1 MLRERECVNRQG
13 FRQAQ
18 SLPVS
23 GKGETGMAWGAVLR
37 KGQAWYTD
45 LGVVFETSGI
55 LPEDYNWLV
64 TDWECNQ
71 DVAQLTCTHA
81 AAETGADGIRF
92 CWLTGTQLSDMLRS
106 HRHLQWIW
114 GVLSGFETGIAL
126 EQVLEY
132 PLPGADDN
140 RIWENPVFV
149 RHPLAEIEIVPWDS
163 SMVFFVSRKKEPVRR
178 FREGFVLSED
188 LTEQMFGKGE
198 L

>member
-1 MLRERECVNRQG
+1 
-13 FRQAQ
+13 
-18 SLPVS
+18 
-23 GKGETGMAWGAVLR
+23 MAW
-37 KGQAWYTD
+37 
-45 LGVVFETSGI
+45 
-55 LPEDYNWLV
+55 
-64 TDWECNQ
+64 
-71 DVAQLTCTHA
+71 
-81 AAETGADGIRF
+81 GADGIRF

-140 RIWENPVFV
+140 RIWENPVVV

-178 FREGFVLSED
+178 FREGVVLSED
-188 LTEQMFGKGE
+188 FKEQMFGKGE